1 MCVRVH
7 DMQLLLVTGEV
18 HARTLSRS
26 LDTPC
31 FYVNQDGSYTVASD
45 VTKIGKVRALAYD

>member
-1 MCVRVH
+1 
-7 DMQLLLVTGEV
+7 MQLLLVTGEV